1 MHQLCGRS
9 IVEERRHQQE
19 ALERTDALEGAQYDA
34 LVARGDEVHVLRGEM
49 LLDGGGRICLGRSR
63 TEGASEVI
71 VYKRDRRSM
80 YRATAS

>member
-1 MHQLCGRS
+1 
-9 IVEERRHQQE
+9 
-19 ALERTDALEGAQYDA
+19 
-34 LVARGDEVHVLRGEM
+34 M

-80 YRATAS
+80 YRVG